1 MSNGETP
8 TPVAASNDNDGVL
21 PVVNAPSLLLAGMIV
36 PLPLL
41 YALTLPFGIALA
53 LIGHP
58 WIGLFSCIGNM
69 AADTVLQ
76 PLYRRWQEQAPGYE
90 PKAMEARI
98 GWAAGLRACAAV
110 VWPVAAVLARGS
122 APDLMFL
129 GLSACLLM
137 SSGVM
142 QSSLSPR
149 LYLMTAGPVLI
160 GLGVAMF
167 GRFPLMQAIGLTVAL
182 LMLAVMLGVMSGG
195 IARLLAQ
202 WSEMVAGNTRLI
214 DRLRAERAAA
224 ETAREDARRAGESK
238 ARFLATMS
246 HEIRTPMNGVL
257 GMAQL
262 LKSSARGQQKEQVD
276 TLIQS
281 GEFLMSILNDI
292 LDLSRIDADRMS
304 LVAAPQALS
313 TLTAELNGFWRPA
326 AAQKG
331 LDLTVDLDPALPAAL
346 VMDGRRIRQV
356 LFNLVGNALKFTPE
370 GRVGIELTGEADSD
384 GHARLRISVRDSGI
398 GIDPAK
404 LPRLFDAFTQADDA
418 ADRDFGGTGLGL
430 AICQQLT
437 DLMGGRLWADSKPGE
452 GSTFHFEL
460 TLPIAE
466 LPEAGELA
474 AEAGPAAE
482 APARTRPLSILA
494 VDDNAVNLMVL
505 EQILAAFG
513 HQVSKATG
521 GPEALDRLGVA
532 AFDLVLMD
540 IQMPG
545 MTGIEALAAL
555 RGAPG
560 PNQDTP
566 VIAVTADVLTRD
578 RKAYVTLGFNGQV
591 SKPVQIPALMAE
603 LAGLSSEETIVVR
616 ASA

>member
-1 MSNGETP
+1 MSTGAIPAPATAP
-8 TPVAASNDNDGVL
+8 DDNDGVL
-21 PVVNAPSLLLAGMIV
+21 PVVNAPTLLLAGLIA
-36 PLPLL
+36 PLPVL
-41 YALTLPFGIALA
+41 YALTLPFGLALA

-58 WIGLFSCIGNM
+58 WLGLLSCVGNM
-69 AADTVLQ
+69 AADTVIQ
-76 PLYRRWQEQAPGYE
+76 PLYRRWSEHVDAFDPR
-90 PKAMEARI
+90 ALEARI
-98 GWAAGLRACAAV
+98 GWCAGMRACAAV
-110 VWPVAAVLARGS
+110 IWPVAAVLARG
-122 APDLMFL
+122 APADLMFL
-129 GLSACLLM
+129 GLAACLLM
-137 SSGVM
+137 SAGVV

-149 LYLMTAGPVLI
+149 LYLMTAGPVLV

-167 GRFPLMQAIGLTVAL
+167 ARFPMMPALGLTL
-182 LMLAVMLGVMSGG
+182 TLTMLAVMLGVMSGG
-195 IARLLAQ
+195 ISRLLDQ

-214 DRLRAERAAA
+214 DRLKAERAAA
-224 ETAREDARRAGESK
+224 EAAREDARRAGESK

-262 LKSSARGQQKEQVD
+262 LKAGARGDQKEQVD

-292 LDLSRIDADRMS
+292 LDLSRIDADRMAI
-304 LVAAPQALS
+304 VAAPEDLRELAR
-313 TLTAELNGFWRPA
+313 ELNGFWGAA

-331 LDLTVDLDPALPAAL
+331 LELTLDVDPALPPVL
-346 VMDGRRIRQV
+346 VMDGRRMRQV

-370 GRVGIELTGEADSD
+370 GRVGIELTGEPDSD
-384 GHARLRISVRDSGI
+384 GTARLRISVRDSGI

-404 LPRLFDAFTQADDA
+404 LPRLFDAFTQADDSA
-418 ADRDFGGTGLGL
+418 GRDFGGTGLGL
-430 AICQQLT
+430 AICRQLT
-437 DLMGGRLWADSKPGE
+437 ELMGGRLWAESKPGQ
-452 GSTFHFEL
+452 GSTFHVEL
-460 TLPIAE
+460 ILPIGETAANDIE
-466 LPEAGELA
+466 PAPEVQALGL
-474 AEAGPAAE
+474 
-482 APARTRPLSILA
+482 PLSILV

-505 EQILAAFG
+505 EQILTAFG
-513 HQVSKATG
+513 HQVSKAMSG
-521 GPEALDRLGVA
+521 AEALDRLSIA

-545 MTGIEALAAL
+545 MTGIEALTAL

-578 RKAYVTLGFNGQV
+578 RKAYVALGFNGQV
-591 SKPVQIPALMAE
+591 SKPVQIPALMSE
-603 LAGLSSEETIVVR
+603 IAGLPDERTMLVR

>member
-1 MSNGETP
+1 MDSETQG
-8 TPVAASNDNDGVL
+8 AAGAPLDDNDGVL
-21 PVVNAPSLLLAGMIV
+21 PVVNAPSLLLAGMIA

-41 YALTLPFGIALA
+41 YGLTLPFGVALA

-58 WIGLFSCIGNM
+58 WLGLLSCLGNM
-69 AADTVLQ
+69 AADTVTQ
-76 PLYRRWQEQAPGYE
+76 PLYRRWQALGDACAPQV
-90 PKAMEARI
+90 MEARI
-98 GWAAGLRACAAV
+98 GWAAGMRACCAV

-122 APDLMFL
+122 AADLMFL
-129 GLSACLLM
+129 GLSTCLLM
-137 SSGVM
+137 SAGVV

-149 LYLMTAGPVLI
+149 LYLTTAGPVLV
-160 GLGVAMF
+160 GLGVALI
-167 GRFPLMQAIGLTVAL
+167 GRFPLVPALGLTLAL
-182 LMLAVMLGVMSGG
+182 LMLAVMLGFMSGG
-195 IARLLAQ
+195 ISRLLTQ
-202 WSEMVAGNTRLI
+202 WSDMVAGNTRLI
-214 DRLRAERAAA
+214 ERLRAERAAA
-224 ETAREDARRAGESK
+224 DAAREEARRAGESK
-238 ARFLATMS
+238 SRFLATMS

-262 LKSSARGQQKEQVD
+262 LKGSAQGEQRAQID

-304 LVAAPQALS
+304 LVVAPQDLS
-313 TLTAELNGFWRPA
+313 ELGRELSGFWAAA

-331 LDLTVDLDPALPAAL
+331 VELTLDVDPALPPGL
-346 VMDGRRIRQV
+346 VMDGRRVRQV
-356 LFNLVGNALKFTPE
+356 LFNLVGNALKFTPQ

-384 GHARLRISVRDSGI
+384 GTARLRISVRDSGI
-398 GIDPAK
+398 GIHPEK
-404 LPRLFDAFTQADDA
+404 LPRLFDAFTQADDSA
-418 ADRDFGGTGLGL
+418 GRDFGGTGLGL
-430 AICQQLT
+430 AICRQLT
-437 DLMGGRLWADSKPGE
+437 ELMGGRLWADSRPGL
-452 GSTFHFEL
+452 GSTFHVEL
-460 TLPIAE
+460 VLPIAE
-466 LPEAGELA
+466 VATPVSSAPA
-474 AEAGPAAE
+474 TPAGPE
-482 APARTRPLSILA
+482 TRPLAILA

-513 HQVSKATG
+513 HQVSRAVS
-521 GPEALDRLGVA
+521 GPEALERLGVA

-545 MTGIEALAAL
+545 MTGIEALTAL
-555 RGAPG
+555 RGQPG

-578 RKAYVTLGFNGQV
+578 RKAYVGLGFNGQV

-603 LAGLSSEETIVVR
+603 LASLPDERTMLVR

>member
-1 MSNGETP
+1 MSNGAK
-8 TPVAASNDNDGVL
+8 AAPLPAPDDNDGVL
-21 PVVNAPSLLLAGMIV
+21 PVVNAPSLLLAGMIA
-36 PLPLL
+36 PRPLL
-41 YALTLPFGIALA
+41 YALTLPFGLALA

-58 WIGLFSCIGNM
+58 WLGLMSCLANM
-69 AADTVLQ
+69 AADSILQ
-76 PLYRRWQEQAPGYE
+76 PLYRRWQETAE
-90 PKAMEARI
+90 AFDPKAMEIRI
-98 GWAAGLRACAAV
+98 AWCAGLRACAAT
-110 VWPVAAVLARGS
+110 VWPVAAVLVRGN
-122 APDLMFL
+122 AADLMFL
-129 GLSACLLM
+129 GLAACLLM
-137 SSGVM
+137 SSGVV

-149 LYLMTAGPVLI
+149 LYVTTAGPVLL

-167 GRFPLMQAIGLTVAL
+167 GRFPMLPALGLTL
-182 LMLAVMLGVMSGG
+182 TLTMLAIMLGVMSGG
-195 IARLLAQ
+195 VSRLLDQ

-214 DRLRAERAAA
+214 ERLRAERAAA
-224 ETAREDARRAGESK
+224 EAAREDARRAGESK

-262 LKSSARGQQKEQVD
+262 LKASAQGPQKDQID

-292 LDLSRIDADRMS
+292 LDLSRIDADRMAI
-304 LVAAPQALS
+304 VAAPQDLN
-313 TLTAELNGFWRPA
+313 ELARELKGFWGAA

-331 LDLTVDLDPALPAAL
+331 LELTLDVDPALPGVL
-346 VMDGRRIRQV
+346 VMDGRRVRQV

-370 GRVGIELTGEADSD
+370 GRVGIELTGEPDSD
-384 GHARLRISVRDSGI
+384 GTARLRISVRDSGI
-398 GIDPAK
+398 GIDAAK
-404 LPRLFDAFTQADDA
+404 LPLLFDAFTQADDS
-418 ADRDFGGTGLGL
+418 ADRDCGGTGLGL
-430 AICQQLT
+430 AICRQLT
-437 DLMGGRLWADSKPGE
+437 ELMGGRLWAESKPGH
-452 GSTFHFEL
+452 GSTFHVEL
-460 TLPIAE
+460 ILPIG
-466 LPEAGELA
+466 EAVR
-474 AEAGPAAE
+474 PANDAE
-482 APARTRPLSILA
+482 APAPAPDGPLPLHILA

-513 HQVSKATG
+513 HQVSKAAS
-521 GPEALDRLGVA
+521 GPEALDRLSVA

-545 MTGIEALAAL
+545 MTGIEALTLL

-578 RKAYVTLGFNGQV
+578 RKAYVALGFNGQV

-603 LAGLSSEETIVVR
+603 LAGLSDERTILVR

>member
-1 MSNGETP
+1 MDNGVFP
-8 TPVAASNDNDGVL
+8 APSGAPDDNDGVL
-21 PVVNAPSLLLAGMIV
+21 PAVNAPSLLLAGMIA

-41 YALTLPFGIALA
+41 YALTLPFALALA

-58 WIGLFSCIGNM
+58 WLGLFSCISNM
-69 AADTVLQ
+69 AADSVIQ
-76 PLYRRWQEQAPGYE
+76 PLYRRWQETAEAFE
-90 PKAMEARI
+90 PTAMEARI
-98 GWAAGLRACAAV
+98 GWCAGMRACAAI
-110 VWPVAAVLARGS
+110 VWPVAAVLTRGD
-122 APDLMFL
+122 PTDLMFL

-137 SSGVM
+137 SAGVV

-160 GLGVAMF
+160 GLCVAMF
-167 GRFPLMQAIGLTVAL
+167 GRFPLVPALGLAISLT
-182 LMLAVMLGVMSGG
+182 MLAVMLGIMSGG
-195 IARLLAQ
+195 ISRLLGQ
-202 WSEMVAGNTRLI
+202 WSEIVAGNTRLI
-214 DRLRAERAAA
+214 DRLKAERAAA
-224 ETAREDARRAGESK
+224 EIAREEARRAGESK

-262 LKSSARGQQKEQVD
+262 LKSSAQGQQKDQID

-292 LDLSRIDADRMS
+292 LDLSRIEADRMAI
-304 LVAAPQALS
+304 VTAPQDLGELAR
-313 TLTAELNGFWRPA
+313 ELNGFWGAA

-331 LDLTVDLDPALPAAL
+331 LELTLDVDPALPAVL
-346 VMDGRRIRQV
+346 VMDGRRMRQV

-370 GRVGIELTGEADSD
+370 GRVGIELTGEPDSD
-384 GHARLRISVRDSGI
+384 GTARLRISVRDSGI
-398 GIDPAK
+398 GINPAT
-404 LPRLFDAFTQADDA
+404 LPHLFDAFTQADDSSR
-418 ADRDFGGTGLGL
+418 RDFGGTGLGL
-430 AICQQLT
+430 AICRQLT
-437 DLMGGRLWADSKPGE
+437 ELMGGRLWAESKPGL
-452 GSTFHFEL
+452 GSTFHVEL
-460 TLPIAE
+460 VLPI
-466 LPEAGELA
+466 GETALA
-474 AEAGPAAE
+474 ASEDPAA
-482 APARTRPLSILA
+482 APAPGLPLSILA

-505 EQILAAFG
+505 DHILSAFG
-513 HQVSKATG
+513 HHVSKAASG
-521 GPEALDRLGVA
+521 HEALDRLSVA

-545 MTGIEALAAL
+545 MTGIEALTAL

-578 RKAYVTLGFNGQV
+578 RKAYVALGFDGQV

-603 LAGLSSEETIVVR
+603 LAGLSDERTMLVR
-616 ASA
+616 ASAVV

>member
-1 MSNGETP
+1 MDSETHGGANAP
-8 TPVAASNDNDGVL
+8 LDDNDGVL
-21 PVVNAPSLLLAGMIV
+21 PVVNAPILLLAGLSA
-36 PLPLL
+36 PLPIL
-41 YALTLPFGIALA
+41 YALSLPFGIALA

-58 WIGLFSCIGNM
+58 WLGLFSCLSNM
-69 AADTVLQ
+69 AADTVIQ
-76 PLYRRWQEQAPGYE
+76 PLYRRWQELALDLDPE
-90 PKAMEARI
+90 AMEIRI
-98 GWAAGLRACAAV
+98 GWCAGLRACAAV
-110 VWPVAAVLARGS
+110 IWPVAAVLARGN
-122 APDLMFL
+122 AADLMFL
-129 GLSACLLM
+129 GLSACLLI
-137 SSGVM
+137 SAGVV
-142 QSSLSPR
+142 QSSLSSR
-149 LYLMTAGPVLI
+149 LYLMTAGPVLV

-167 GRFPLMQAIGLTVAL
+167 GRFPLMDAIGLAAAL
-182 LMLAVMLGVMSGG
+182 LMLAVMLGVMSGS
-195 IARLLAQ
+195 ISRLLNQ
-202 WSEMVAGNTRLI
+202 WKEMVAGNTRLI

-224 ETAREDARRAGESK
+224 EAAREDARRAGESK

-262 LKSSARGQQKEQVD
+262 LKATAEGEQKSQVD
-276 TLIQS
+276 TLIHS

-304 LVAAPQALS
+304 IVVAPQALS
-313 TLTAELNGFWRPA
+313 TLTTELTGFWRPA

-331 LDLTVDLDPALPAAL
+331 LELTVDLDPALPAAL

-370 GRVGIELTGEADSD
+370 GRVGIELTGEPGSD
-384 GHARLRISVRDSGI
+384 DCARLRISVRDSGI

-404 LPRLFDAFTQADDA
+404 LPRLFDAFTQADDS

-430 AICQQLT
+430 AICRQLT
-437 DLMGGRLWADSKPGE
+437 DLMGGRLWAESKPGE
-452 GSTFHFEL
+452 GSTFHIEL
-460 TLPIAE
+460 TLPVAE
-466 LPEAGELA
+466 IVVAND
-474 AEAGPAAE
+474 AEPAAE
-482 APARTRPLSILA
+482 VRAETRPLSILA

-505 EQILAAFG
+505 DQILAAFG
-513 HQVSKATG
+513 HQVSKATSG
-521 GPEALDRLGVA
+521 SEALDRLSVA
-532 AFDLVLMD
+532 TFDLVLMD

-545 MTGIEALAAL
+545 MTGIEALTAL

-578 RKAYVTLGFNGQV
+578 RRAYLTLGFNGQV

-603 LAGLSSEETIVVR
+603 LAGLSDERTMLVR

>member
-1 MSNGETP
+1 MNTGANP
-8 TPVAASNDNDGVL
+8 TPQAAPDDNDGVL
-21 PVVNAPSLLLAGMIV
+21 PVVNAPSLLLAGLIA

-41 YALTLPFGIALA
+41 YGLTLPFGVALA

-58 WIGLFSCIGNM
+58 WIGLLSCIGNM

-76 PLYRRWQEQAPGYE
+76 PLYKRWQELAPDFE
-90 PKAMEARI
+90 PRAMEARI

-110 VWPVAAVLARGS
+110 IWPVAAVLTRG
-122 APDLMFL
+122 AAADLMFL
-129 GLSACLLM
+129 GFASCLLM
-137 SSGVM
+137 SAGIM

-149 LYLMTAGPVLI
+149 LYLMTAGPVLA
-160 GLGVAMF
+160 GLGVALL
-167 GRFPLMQAIGLTVAL
+167 GRFPVIETIGLAMTL
-182 LMLAVMLGVMSGG
+182 LMLAVMLGLMSGG
-195 IARLLAQ
+195 IARLLDQ

-214 DRLRAERAAA
+214 ERLKAERAAA
-224 ETAREDARRAGESK
+224 EIAREDARRAGESK

-262 LKSSARGQQKEQVD
+262 LRASARGGQKEQVD

-292 LDLSRIDADRMS
+292 LDLSRIDADRMAI
-304 LVAAPQALS
+304 VAAPQDLS
-313 TLTAELNGFWRPA
+313 MLARELNGFWTA
-326 AAQKG
+326 AAHQKG
-331 LDLTVDLDPALPAAL
+331 LGLTVDVDPALPAAL
-346 VMDGRRIRQV
+346 VMDGRRVRQV

-370 GRVGIELTGEADSD
+370 GRIGVTLSGEADSD
-384 GHARLRISVRDSGI
+384 DTARLRISVRDSGI

-404 LPRLFDAFTQADDA
+404 LPRLFDAFTQADDSA
-418 ADRDFGGTGLGL
+418 GRDFGGTGLGL
-430 AICQQLT
+430 AICRQLT
-437 DLMGGRLWADSKPGE
+437 DLMGGRLWAESKPGE
-452 GSTFHFEL
+452 GSTFHVEM
-460 TLPIAE
+460 TLPIAQINVANDAE
-466 LPEAGELA
+466 PEAQAAGEAL
-474 AEAGPAAE
+474 
-482 APARTRPLSILA
+482 PLSILA

-505 EQILAAFG
+505 EQILTAFG
-513 HQVSKATG
+513 HQVSKAAS
-521 GPEALDRLGVA
+521 GPEALDRLSVA

-545 MTGIEALAAL
+545 MTGIEALTAL

-578 RKAYVTLGFNGQV
+578 RKAYVSLGFNGQV

-603 LAGLSSEETIVVR
+603 LAGLSDERTMLVR
-616 ASA
+616 AIA